1 MAGAFRVI
9 AHRGASGYAPENTLP
24 AFEKA
29 AELGATEVE
38 LDVRFSSDLE
48 IVVFHDDRLER
59 KTNLHGRVRD
69 HTAGSLR
76 RADIGSW
83 FDRRHPEADRRYA
96 GTGIATLGEL
106 LDRFEAA
113 FHYHVEI
120 KSWDDLLPV
129 RLLQELEGRALLDS
143 VTISSFSM
151 KPLEQV
157 RDMEPDLP
165 ICFLLRDAEDAL
177 RSAEFR
183 LELVDRPLA
192 EVQHYWIESARA
204 AGFDQVGVRAADLS
218 VELVRFARSR
228 GLETRAWGVGDD
240 DAMEQVFRCGAVGM
254 TIDWPDRGLA
264 RAAREP

>member
-24 AFEKA
+24 AFA
-29 AELGATEVE
+29 LAEEQGALEVE

-59 KTNLHGRVRD
+59 KTDLHGRVRD
-69 HTAGSLR
+69 HSARSLR
-76 RADIGSW
+76 AADVGSW
-83 FDRRHPEADRRYA
+83 FDRTHPTVETRYA
-96 GTGIATLGEL
+96 GTGISL
-106 LDRFEAA
+106 LAEVLERFERR

-129 RLLQELEGRALLDS
+129 RLLQALDARSLLDR
-143 VTISSFSM
+143 VTITSFSM
-151 KPLEQV
+151 RPLRKV
-157 RDMEPDLP
+157 RELDPSLP
-165 ICFLLRDAEDAL
+165 VCFLLRDAADAL

-183 LELVDRPLA
+183 PELEGRTRG
-192 EVQHYWIESARA
+192 EVQRYWVEAAAR

-218 VELVRFARSR
+218 PALVAFARRR
-228 GLETRAWGVGDD
+228 GLETRAWGVTDD
-240 DAMEQVFRCGAVGM
+240 RAMERVFECGAVGM

-264 RAAREP
+264 RAARST